1 MRKKPNKAIQEAI
14 DVLVSHN
21 IDLSS
26 VLKED
31 GVLKQL
37 TKGLVERALESEMD
51 NHLGLFS
58 ISCWL
63 NTKHLISSQINH

>member
-37 TKGLVERALESEMD
+37 TKGFDLVTIR
-51 NHLGLFS
+51 
-58 ISCWL
+58 
-63 NTKHLISSQINH
+63 

>member
-26 VLKED
+26 
-31 GVLKQL
+31 VLKQL